1 MKPDFY
7 IIVVFLIALGMMT
20 IPFLVVGIRGLKTQR
35 PFLISLRWPDAMM
48 FVVVIASLL
57 LLFLFV
63 LFMISKISKI
73 SQPIPLTI
81 LSSLLLSACSLL
93 LSGYILLIVWDAMK
107 GFMAF
112 GVTYTPFRE
121 GLLVT
126 LEKLRLPYEEPLTLR
141 RLRPAL
147 SKRVIRLTSVEADL
161 QVSMAMGAVYL
172 NVKQNQHYPLLREIA
187 NAMNEYF
194 RASPVRM
201 NIIPFAFY
209 LTPAVFLVILAIGVL
224 LFPSIF

>member
-7 IIVVFLIALGMMT
+7 IIVVFLIALEMMT

-35 PFLISLRWPDAMM
+35 PFLISLRWPVAMM

-63 LFMISKISKI
+63 LFMISKI

-93 LSGYILLIVWDAMK
+93 LSGCILLIVWDAMK

-161 QVSMAMGAVYL
+161 QVSMAMGAAYL

-201 NIIPFAFY
+201 NIIPFALY